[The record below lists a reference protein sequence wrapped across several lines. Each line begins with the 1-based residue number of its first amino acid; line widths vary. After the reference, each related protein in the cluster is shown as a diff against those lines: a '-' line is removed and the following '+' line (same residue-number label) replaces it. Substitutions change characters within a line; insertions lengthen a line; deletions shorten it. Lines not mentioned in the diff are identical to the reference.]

1 MPQKKLSQNKKN
13 SVRACA
19 PGRYFLDL
27 FLDLFWTYYVKK
39 HVFTRHL
46 CIKTIQNE
54 KNPEASIYQAPG
66 LFFWYSDRGS
76 NPGPLPCE
84 GSTLTN

>member
-27 FLDLFWTYYVKK
+27 FLDLFWTYHVKK

-54 KNPEASIYQAPG
+54 KNPEASIYQASGVFFLVLGQG
-66 LFFWYSDRGS
+66 LEPWTSAM
-76 NPGPLPCE
+76 
-84 GSTLTN
+84 